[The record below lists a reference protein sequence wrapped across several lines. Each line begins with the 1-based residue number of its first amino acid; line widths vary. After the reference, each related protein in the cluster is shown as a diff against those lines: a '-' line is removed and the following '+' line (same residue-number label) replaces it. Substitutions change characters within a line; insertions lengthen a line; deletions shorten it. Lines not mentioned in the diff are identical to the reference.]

1 MAFPNTLLEQ
11 ILEMPYLSEHW
22 LYNFNTLGDK
32 NESVSETT
40 KIGSTQTTALPTPPT
55 TTPLTPCTSAIKDIE
70 TLINKVDDFPIL
82 WDKSCAEYK
91 NALKKKNSLGEHS
104 KRNNL
109 EVEGREFKN
118 SCISPNVFL
127 KNNCTH
133 SNLTFT
139 QS

>member
-40 KIGSTQTTALPTPPT
+40 KIGSTQTTALPTPAT

-82 WDKSCAEYK
+82 WYKSCAEYK
-91 NALKKKNSLGEHS
+91 NALKKKIVSASIAKEITLKLKVGSSKIPASLQ
-104 KRNNL
+104 
-109 EVEGREFKN
+109 
-118 SCISPNVFL
+118 
-127 KNNCTH
+127 
-133 SNLTFT
+133 TFF
-139 QS
+139 